1 MFTVAGESFNSR
13 TEYELALK
21 DEEIINALKSRY
33 DVSTVAGIR
42 GIYFEL
48 KSISFK
54 TIVGDKFDDEIYD
67 LYEKVKSGNFVDNET
82 NTKAIVKKG
91 KEKRSK
97 HSKSNNNELLNMDE
111 KTKKLVLKE
120 IKKRNRLRTTLVI
133 VLLLVAASSLGYFG
147 VYYNNSLKVSKTANE
162 WSSLKET
169 EFPDVIKVEQVL
181 KKEYSE
187 DVVIP
192 EILDEYKILYNKNK
206 SLIGW
211 VKIDDTII
219 DYPVMQ
225 TVDNEYY
232 LKYNFNQQKD
242 ANGAIFLD
250 TNCDIVL
257 GNTNWILYGHHMNN
271 GKMFSSLIKYANKDF
286 YEKHKIIHFDTI
298 YEKGDYE
305 VMYAFRSRVYSSDEI
320 TFKYYQFID
329 AYSEEEFDSNMEEMD
344 KLSLIETGVTAN
356 FGDKLLTLSTCDYQ
370 ETNGR
375 FVVVAKR
382 IN

>member
-1 MFTVAGESFNSR
+1 MFVVQGESFSKR
-13 TEYELALK
+13 AEYELALK
-21 DEEIINALKSRY
+21 DEELIKALKSRY
-33 DVSTVAGIR
+33 DLSTEAGIK
-42 GIYFEL
+42 GMYQEL
-48 KSISFK
+48 RSTSFK
-54 TIVGDKFDDEIYD
+54 TVIGDKFDDEIFE
-67 LYEKVKSGNFVDNET
+67 LYEQVKNGTFVDNT
-82 NTKAIVKKG
+82 PA
-91 KEKRSK
+91 KEKTVKREKEKKS
-97 HSKSNNNELLNMDE
+97 SKSKASNDELLKMDK
-111 KTKKLVLKE
+111 KTKQLVMLE
-120 IKKRNRLRTTLVI
+120 IKKRNRRRSIIVV
-133 VLLLVAASSLGYFG
+133 VLLLIALSSLGYFA
-147 VYYNNSLKVSKTANE
+147 VYYKNSLEVSKVANE
-162 WSSLKET
+162 WSNLKET
-169 EFPDVIKVEQVL
+169 QFPTVINVEQVL

-187 DVVIP
+187 EIVIP
-192 EILDEYKILYNKNK
+192 EILEEYKILYNKNK

-225 TVDNEYY
+225 TVDNDYY

-271 GKMFSSLIKYANKDF
+271 GKMFSSIIKYANKDF

-305 VMYAFRSRVYSSDEI
+305 VMYAFRSRVYAADEI

-329 AYSEEEFDSNMEEMD
+329 AYSAEEFDSYMEEMD
-344 KLSLIETGVTAN
+344 KLSLIDTGVEAT

-370 ETNGR
+370 EKNGR

>member
-1 MFTVAGESFNSR
+1 MFVVQGESFSSR
-13 TEYELALK
+13 AEYELALK
-21 DEEIINALKSRY
+21 DEEQIKALKSRY
-33 DVSTVAGIR
+33 DLSTIAGIKN
-42 GIYFEL
+42 IYQEL
-48 KSISFK
+48 RVTNFK
-54 TIVGDKFDDEIYD
+54 TVIGDKFDDEIYE
-67 LYEKVKSGNFVDNET
+67 LYEQVKNGTFIEKKPVNEKT
-82 NTKAIVKKG
+82 VKRE
-91 KEKRSK
+91 KEK
-97 HSKSNNNELLNMDE
+97 KSNKSKTQHDELLNMDK
-111 KTKKLVLKE
+111 KTKQLVLLE
-120 IKKRNRLRTTLVI
+120 IKKRNRRRTLLVFF
-133 VLLLVAASSLGYFG
+133 LLLIALSSLGYFA
-147 VYYNNSLKVSKTANE
+147 VYYKKSLEVSKVANE
-162 WSSLKET
+162 WSNLKEI
-169 EFPDVIKVEQVL
+169 EFPTVINVEQVL
-181 KKEYSE
+181 KKDYSE
-187 DVVIP
+187 EIVIP
-192 EILDEYKILYNKNK
+192 EILEEYKILYNKNK

-225 TVDNEYY
+225 TVDNDYY

-271 GKMFSSLIKYANKDF
+271 GKMFSSIIKYANNDF

-305 VMYAFRSRVYSSDEI
+305 VMYAFRSRVYAADEI

-329 AYSEEEFDSNMEEMD
+329 AYSAEEFDSYMEEMD
-344 KLSLIETGVTAN
+344 KLSLIDTGVKAT

-370 ETNGR
+370 EKNGR